1 LITLSIPGDG
11 KLINHDIYKIHRMR
25 LKQFEVFVK
34 NRPGDVA
41 WVAEILAKRAVNIMG
56 ISTDLGREDPMVRVI
71 TNDEQSA
78 QTAFRSAGLK
88 YNEKEVMVVSLTDR
102 PGELAKVTK
111 TLARAGINIE
121 SLFILGS
128 KSPGEMVA
136 VGVDDMTKAEELL
149 WKYQA

>member
-1 LITLSIPGDG
+1 MI
-11 KLINHDIYKIHRMR
+11 
-25 LKQFEVFVK
+25 
-34 NRPGDVA
+34 
-41 WVAEILAKRAVNIMG
+41 
-56 ISTDLGREDPMVRVI
+56 RVI

-111 TLARAGINIE
+111 TLARAGINLE

-136 VGVDDMTKAEELL
+136 VGVDDMAKAEELL
-149 WKYQA
+149 WKYQT

>member
-1 LITLSIPGDG
+1 
-11 KLINHDIYKIHRMR
+11 MR
-25 LKQFEVFVK
+25 LKQFEVFVQ

-41 WVAEILAKRAVNIMG
+41 WVAEILGKRAVNIMG
-56 ISTDLGREDPMVRVI
+56 ISTDLGREEPMIRVV

-78 QTAFRSAGLK
+78 QTAFRSAGLR

-128 KSPGEMVA
+128 KSPGEMIA
-136 VGVDDMTKAEELL
+136 VGVDDMAKAEELL